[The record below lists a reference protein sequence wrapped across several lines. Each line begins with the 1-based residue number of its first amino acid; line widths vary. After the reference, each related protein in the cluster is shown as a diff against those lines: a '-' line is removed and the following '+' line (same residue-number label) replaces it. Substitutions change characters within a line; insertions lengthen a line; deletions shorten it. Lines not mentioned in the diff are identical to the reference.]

1 MRVSLEDTI
10 PQPCPRR
17 KTSAVQGCTLPGIYA
32 QHHILLPGSLCDH
45 AQHLGRLVKHRE
57 YPFDI
62 RLKCIPVYRR
72 TEGDVETI
80 RPCLHVLS
88 HAVDDLWGCPGYRP
102 QTLGRWECLEF
113 VAGDFG
119 PRLIGAHVEVQVD
132 TALQSRWITV
142 QLLAGSLEPLLILF
156 ELFR

>member
-1 MRVSLEDTI
+1 M
-10 PQPCPRR
+10 
-17 KTSAVQGCTLPGIYA
+17 
-32 QHHILLPGSLCDH
+32 LLPGGLGDW

-62 RLKCIPVYRR
+62 RLKCVPVYGR
-72 TEGDVETI
+72 TEGDIETI
-80 RPCLHVLS
+80 CPCLHVLS
-88 HAVDDLWGCPGYRP
+88 HAVDDLWSCPYHRP
-102 QTLGRWECLEF
+102 QTLCRWELLEF

-119 PRLIGAHVEVQVD
+119 PRLIGAHVKVQVD